1 MQPCFC
7 SQRSYT
13 LCGTPEYIA
22 PEVIQGKGH
31 GKGADWWSYGVVL
44 FELLSGYPP
53 FWDET
58 TYGTYKKIV
67 TRKLRWPSSLHP
79 HAKVRHR
86 PWHHIPAYYL

>member
-1 MQPCFC
+1 MYSCFC

-67 TRKLRWPSSLHP
+67 ARKLRWPSRLHP
-79 HAKVRHR
+79 DAKVRH
-86 PWHHIPAYYL
+86 PWHHIPAYHM